1 MKSVGFVILM
11 LTHDGPTRM
20 SRTGGR
26 SSTPRAMIHRRI
38 LDVAESKPSASM
50 AEIADEIGGASVE
63 LVERVLG
70 EYGDPAGDDPE
81 EGMDATEPEAGADGV
96 PRAPGEDG
104 TSVPAGDEVGGPDGR
119 TGADEHTTTQEA
131 SEPEMETD
139 QNGRSEGDHTELS
152 EKQLRALRLIE
163 EHPDASQGELAEEF
177 DVTRATVS
185 RWLNAIPEFEWP
197 RREEHASE
205 ILNSGEIGGTDGR
218 ADPDRFDEFDRR
230 LDAIERRLDGLG
242 AGDEAATDDE
252 TGAGDEAARSG
263 IDPELAHKVIHACM
277 NSERVTED
285 EELRLL
291 KELMGH

>member
-1 MKSVGFVILM
+1 
-11 LTHDGPTRM
+11 M

-26 SSTPRAMIHRRI
+26 SSTPRAMIHKRI

-70 EYGDPAGDDPE
+70 EYGDPAGDEPD
-81 EGMDATEPEAGADGV
+81 EGTDGDGPDEGTDGDGPDEGTDGDGPDEGTDGV
-96 PRAPGEDG
+96 LQEPGEEG
-104 TSVPAGDEVGGPDGR
+104 TSVPAGEDVDDSDGR
-119 TGADEHTTTQEA
+119 TGADEHTTTRDA

-139 QNGRSEGDHTELS
+139 QNGRREGDHTELS

-185 RWLNAIPEFEWP
+185 RWLNAIPGFEWP
-197 RREEHASE
+197 RRAEHASE
-205 ILNSGEIGGTDGR
+205 ILNGGEIRGTDGPVDSER
-218 ADPDRFDEFDRR
+218 LDEFDRR
-230 LDAIERRLDGLG
+230 LDAIERRLDGMVTD
-242 AGDEAATDDE
+242 DEGATDDGME
-252 TGAGDEAARSG
+252 SG
-263 IDPELAHKVIHACM
+263 GGTAHSGLDPELAHKVVHACL
-277 NSERVTED
+277 NSERISED

-291 KELMGH
+291 KELMGN